1 MENFVLGDDIRA
13 WIESVTN
20 NDSNLTASLIQE
32 IYDYYDSDPVT
43 ERPLPDAS
51 ISMDLPTK
59 YQIIFIIAFTL
70 NMILSILGNL
80 VVIFVLS
87 CGRRPHTN
95 LTASLV
101 NLAISDLAMAIFC
114 MPFTFPTLMFGRWVF
129 GSEMCYIVIFMQHAS
144 VIVSIGT
151 LTAVGIDRY
160 SAVMNPMKAR
170 FTKGGR
176 KIFITFVIIWFSA
189 IAVSSVQVV
198 FTRVRTSS
206 RSLNGQPIFFCSE
219 WYPSKT
225 FSKYW
230 EISVLVAT
238 YFVPLSV
245 LSYTYTRVGVRL
257 WGRHCPG
264 NANQQRDVNQRRSK
278 QKVIKMLVIIVVMF
292 ALCWLPLHVF
302 KLIGLYNPYLYDSID
317 TDSQDRMRI
326 INACVLW
333 LAMSNSFVNPIIYG
347 IYNDNFKTDFKRFFK
362 SCAQTNRSLSVRS
375 TTSRISGRS
384 LYSTSSRS
392 TPSKLSL
399 QRDKLNVQ
407 SV

>member
-1 MENFVLGDDIRA
+1 MKGFVLSDDIRA
-13 WIESVTN
+13 WIENVTN
-20 NDSNLTASLIQE
+20 DSDHAASLIQK
-32 IYDYYDSDPVT
+32 IYDYYDGDPMTTAVT
-43 ERPLPDAS
+43 TVTTEALRPL
-51 ISMDLPTK
+51 DLPAK
-59 YQIIFIIAFTL
+59 CQIILIIAFTL

-87 CGRRPHTN
+87 CGRRPNTD

-114 MPFTFPTLMFGRWVF
+114 MPFTFPTLMFGRWLF
-129 GSEMCYIVIFMQHAS
+129 GSEMCYIVIFMQHVS

-176 KIFITFVIIWFSA
+176 KILITFAIIWFSA

-198 FTRVRTSS
+198 FTRTPTISYS
-206 RSLNGQPIFFCSE
+206 GQTISFCTE

-225 FSKYW
+225 FTKYW
-230 EISVLVAT
+230 EISMLVAT

-264 NANQQRDVNQRRSK
+264 NANQERDLNQRRSK
-278 QKVIKMLVIIVVMF
+278 QKVIKMLVVIVVMF

-302 KLIGLYNPYLYDSID
+302 KLVGLYNPHLYDSD
-317 TDSQDRMRI
+317 ESQDRMRI

-347 IYNDNFKTDFKRFFK
+347 IYNDNFKTDFKKFFK

-375 TTSRISGRS
+375 TTSRFSGRS
-384 LYSTSSRS
+384 LYSTNSKS
-392 TPSKLSL
+392 TTPFTLSL
-399 QRDKLNVQ
+399 QRERLTVQ
-407 SV
+407 SD